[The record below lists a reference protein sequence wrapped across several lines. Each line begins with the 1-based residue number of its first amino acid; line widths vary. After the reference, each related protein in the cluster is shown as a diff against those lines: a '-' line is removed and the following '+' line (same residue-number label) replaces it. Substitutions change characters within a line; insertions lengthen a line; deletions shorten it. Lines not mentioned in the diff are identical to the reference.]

1 MPNLCYM
8 GHTIWNREFI
18 TDFGRQPGLE
28 ITPEGYI
35 LIRKLAAVFQ
45 SHCRNFTFY
54 FIFSKPA
61 CPSFFSQSSHFLG
74 VLGCH
79 SGDMA
84 RVLRE
89 LGNFGEVSTPCW
101 IKRGMGLR
109 KKKKIPS
116 KVKHRNS
123 CGLVPESQGCNGE
136 RLGVQRSS
144 ERSREMGSASFCKVR
159 PAEGLQADIVRMQS
173 LASQASLPDW
183 GLGGMHRVLR
193 F

>member
-35 LIRKLAAVFQ
+35 LIRELAAVFQ

-79 SGDMA
+79 SGYMA

-101 IKRGMGLR
+101 IKRGMDLR
-109 KKKKIPS
+109 KKKNPS

-123 CGLVPESQGCNGE
+123 CGLVPESQGCNG
-136 RLGVQRSS
+136 GKTRSTK
-144 ERSREMGSASFCKVR
+144 A
-159 PAEGLQADIVRMQS
+159 L
-173 LASQASLPDW
+173 
-183 GLGGMHRVLR
+183 
-193 F
+193 

>member
-1 MPNLCYM
+1 MNPQNFGSKAQGLSLEVSGLHVNLPSKPRKEPWSSRVLECTPYNPASLGGQALELQVRVWEFVVPNLRYM

-35 LIRKLAAVFQ
+35 LIRTLAAVFQ

-89 LGNFGEVSTPCW
+89 LGHFGEVSTPCW
-101 IKRGMGLR
+101 IKRGMDLR
-109 KKKKIPS
+109 KKKKNP
-116 KVKHRNS
+116 K
-123 CGLVPESQGCNGE
+123 
-136 RLGVQRSS
+136 SS
-144 ERSREMGSASFCKVR
+144 
-159 PAEGLQADIVRMQS
+159 
-173 LASQASLPDW
+173 
-183 GLGGMHRVLR
+183 
-193 F
+193 